1 MFSIQSCT
9 LHYTL
14 HLSNKYIKLHLLF
27 SITTLLY
34 KFVQGLLSL
43 KQYWLKLLVFHLFN
57 SVFYFLW
64 AFSNTFYER
73 CKTEQN
79 RSCLNVNIFNYFPWY
94 NKSWW
99 TIKLNHSVVSQ
110 IILFSER
117 LVTSSGLYWSL
128 YTFIQDCK
136 APALLYAALQYT
148 ACIKPLTEH

>member
-79 RSCLNVNIFNYFPWY
+79 RSCLNVNIFNFFPWH
-94 NKSWW
+94 NKFWR
-99 TIKLNHSVVSQ
+99 TIKLNHSVVLK
-110 IILFSER
+110 I
-117 LVTSSGLYWSL
+117 SL
-128 YTFIQDCK
+128 NV
-136 APALLYAALQYT
+136 LQGPSLDPISNF
-148 ACIKPLTEH
+148 AN